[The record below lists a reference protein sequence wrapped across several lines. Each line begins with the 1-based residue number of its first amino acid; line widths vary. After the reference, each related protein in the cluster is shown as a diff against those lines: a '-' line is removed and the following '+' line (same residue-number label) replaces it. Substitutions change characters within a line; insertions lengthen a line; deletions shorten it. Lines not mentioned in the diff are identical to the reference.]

1 MNRPLRPELFD
12 RIVEPVQRSQP
23 SPHLWGVK
31 QIATFLQLSSES
43 VRRIKRRDPTF
54 PVVIKAGRH
63 YANRINLTEWLAK
76 DDRPSKSDS

>member
-1 MNRPLRPELFD
+1 MNKPLRPQDLD
-12 RIVEPVQRSQP
+12 SLLRPPQQR

-31 QIATFLQLSSES
+31 QIAQFLSVSSES